1 MRVATIANLLEISPT
16 TVKRYIDKFYRTGDV
31 CCQQK
36 KMVLLNYW
44 EILNKQYYFEQYLTI
59 LGYTYTR
66 YNQSY

>member
-36 KMVLLNYW
+36 RNGPTQLLGDFDKAVLL
-44 EILNKQYYFEQYLTI
+44 
-59 LGYTYTR
+59 
-66 YNQSY
+66 